1 MQWQPMTDVAA
12 TTTPHRAAA
21 IRARLMN
28 GPPRL
33 RLVPV
38 VRVEVPLPPVSR
50 ADMIAH
56 DKRIMGFVEE
66 MTFEPSLSKYIE
78 MMARNYRYSVREIKG
93 PYKEA
98 TLTLIRQKI
107 AWLTKRKFPKHHMAV
122 LARALGRDRSTII
135 HSIQKIDALIASNDP
150 SVADL
155 KGWVSG

>member
-12 TTTPHRAAA
+12 TTTPERAAA
-21 IRARLMN
+21 IRARLMR
-28 GPPRL
+28 PPKL
-33 RLVPV
+33 RLVPQA
-38 VRVEVPLPPVSR
+38 RVEVPLPPVSR

-66 MTFEPSLSKYIE
+66 MTFDPSLPKFVEI
-78 MMARNYRYSVREIKG
+78 MARNYRFSVREIKG

-98 TLTLIRQKI
+98 ELTLVRQKI

-122 LARALGRDRSTII
+122 LARSLGRDRSTII
-135 HSIQKIDALIASNDP
+135 HSINKIEALIASNDP

-155 KGWVSG
+155 KGWLND

>member
-1 MQWQPMTDVAA
+1 MGLIEVSP
-12 TTTPHRAAA
+12 TTSPQRAAA

-33 RLVPV
+33 RLVPA
-38 VRVEVPLPPVSR
+38 VRVEIPLPAVSR

-66 MTFEPSLSKYIE
+66 LTFEPSLSKYVEI
-78 MMARNYRYSVREIKG
+78 MARNFRYSVREIKG

-98 TLTLIRQKI
+98 ALTLVRQKI
-107 AWLTKRKFPKHHMAV
+107 AWLTKRKFPKHHMSV

-135 HSIQKIDALIASNDP
+135 HSLQKIDALIASNDP

-155 KGWVSG
+155 KGWVND